1 MKDYSAY
8 AKLAYTIVS
17 TIVMLEKAIIFG
29 IDIVSKF
36 ANCMIGFRH
45 DSKLRVQLR

>member
-1 MKDYSAY
+1 MKNYSAY
-8 AKLAYTIVS
+8 AKLAYTVVS
-17 TIVMLEKAIIFG
+17 TVVMLEKAIILC

-45 DSKLRVQLR
+45 DGELRVQLR